1 MGRFETL
8 QQMFKRYRRP
18 GDLVFATLFLLF
30 AMWLASQLQTQTVWA
45 NGQHLFAQPR
55 FWPAVGVFGMVIFGA
70 LHFLGS
76 LASDR
81 IPGRWPE
88 VLSWVRALEFV
99 GWFLAYVW
107 LVPQAGYLL
116 ATLLFMGALTLRMG
130 YRDGRMIAAALATGL
145 GIVLLFRTFLQV
157 RLPGGQLYHHLPDGL
172 STFMLTYF

>member
-18 GDLVFATLFLLF
+18 GDLVFATVFLLLSL
-30 AMWLASQLQTQTVWA
+30 WLASQLQSQTIWA

-55 FWPAVGVFGMVIFGA
+55 FWPAVGVFGMAGFGA
-70 LHFLGS
+70 LHFLS
-76 LASDR
+76 SVASDR

-107 LVPQAGYLL
+107 LVPWAGYLL
-116 ATLLFMGALTLRMG
+116 ATVGFMAVLTLRMG
-130 YRDGRMIAAALATGL
+130 YRDLRMIGAAACTGVA
-145 GIVLLFRTFLQV
+145 IVLLFKTFLQV
-157 RLPGGQLYHHLPDGL
+157 RLPGGQLYHVLPDGL